1 MSRSTIITVVGLTI
15 LVAVLAWSTLRSQ
28 AVECTVCVE
37 FAGARNCATALAAN
51 EIEAMRSAHSTACGP
66 VTSGM
71 NESLAC
77 GNRAPVERSCRIP

>member
-1 MSRSTIITVVGLTI
+1 MSRSTTLTVVGLAV

-28 AVECTVCVE
+28 TAECTVCVE
-37 FAGARNCATALAAN
+37 FGGMRNCATATAVN
-51 EIEAMRSAHSTACGP
+51 ETEAMRSAHSTACGP

-77 GNRAPVERSCRIP
+77 GNRPPVERSCRIP